1 MQRFAITDRLLLR
14 PEEAAALTGLGR
26 TTIYE
31 LMRSGELRS
40 INVGRARRIPR
51 VELERWVSERMEA
64 ADDEAA

>member
-1 MQRFAITDRLLLR
+1 MQRFAVNDRLLLR
-14 PEEAAALTGLGR
+14 PEEAAELTGLGR

>member
-1 MQRFAITDRLLLR
+1 MQRFAISDRLLLR
-14 PEEAAALTGLGR
+14 PEEAAELTGLGR

>member
-1 MQRFAITDRLLLR
+1 MQRFAINDRLLLR
-14 PEEAAALTGLGR
+14 PEEAAELTGLGR